1 LTFYPGNTVK
11 NEHCLASAFFS
22 AILSVV
28 VLRRPVCPPGGK
40 ESDRMPFRPGIVL
53 AGTSIGSGEWLFGPA
68 VTAQY
73 GAALLWLALLSILFQ
88 GFVDRLSLA
97 VLLIFWT

>member
-1 LTFYPGNTVK
+1 VPPAGK
-11 NEHCLASAFFS
+11 NPIACHFGPE
-22 AILSVV
+22 
-28 VLRRPVCPPGGK
+28 
-40 ESDRMPFRPGIVL
+40 IVL

-88 GFVDRLSLA
+88 GFVDRLGLA

>member
-1 LTFYPGNTVK
+1 VPPAGK
-11 NEHCLASAFFS
+11 NPIACHF
-22 AILSVV
+22 
-28 VLRRPVCPPGGK
+28 G
-40 ESDRMPFRPGIVL
+40 PGIVL

-73 GAALLWLALLSILFQ
+73 GAALLSILFQ